1 MVWPG
6 IATSFILCRK
16 KSAMSKKNPLI
27 LIPYINIY
35 LPRGVLRPVAGI
47 KRGGLTALRGV
58 IDGKI
63 RLLDGF

>member
-1 MVWPG
+1 LIFCG
-6 IATSFILCRK
+6 K
-16 KSAMSKKNPLI
+16 KSAMFKKKPII
-27 LIPYINIY
+27 LIPFIKIN